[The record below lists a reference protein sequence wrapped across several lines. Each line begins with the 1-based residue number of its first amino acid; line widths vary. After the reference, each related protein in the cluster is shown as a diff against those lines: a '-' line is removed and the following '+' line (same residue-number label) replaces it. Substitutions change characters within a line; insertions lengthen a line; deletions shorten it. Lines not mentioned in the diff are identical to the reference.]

1 MTMKCKQL
9 ISKFLWNGL
18 RQKWWTG
25 IERFNDGNWNNL
37 LSTVVCTPSDSSSS
51 SCTRITYRKEGSLP
65 TFLSR
70 IGPT

>member
-37 LSTVVCTPSDSSSS
+37 LNSM
-51 SCTRITYRKEGSLP
+51 
-65 TFLSR
+65 
-70 IGPT
+70 